1 MKILLVED
9 NRAISKGLVYTL
21 EQNGFEVALCENAE
35 STLNSLGGDFDLF
48 IVDVSLPDGNGFE
61 LCDEI
66 KRVCETPVIFLTALD
81 DEDSIVKGFDLGAED
96 YITKPFS
103 SRELLA
109 RIKRITKK
117 LDKTMAMNFG
127 DISIDFDKKQ
137 VCKNGNPVVLT
148 ALEYRLFAMLA
159 KNSGK
164 VLQVGAAARSML
176 GRTPGNVVAVHPLQ
190 DGVISDYELTA
201 RMLTEMLRRVLRHAG
216 DETADILLLLG
227 VGALLID
234 GMLRCQ
240 RSEALPAQLQV
251 QKLLHRQ
258 IIEAQFIGEMCGD
271 LAGRIACH
279 KRVPFLSQFVRF
291 S

>member
-1 MKILLVED
+1 MKILLIED

-117 LDKTMAMNFG
+117 LDKTMAMTLTKNRFAKTA
-127 DISIDFDKKQ
+127 IPLCLRRLST
-137 VCKNGNPVVLT
+137 VC
-148 ALEYRLFAMLA
+148 
-159 KNSGK
+159 
-164 VLQVGAAARSML
+164 LQCLPKTAAR
-176 GRTPGNVVAVHPLQ
+176 
-190 DGVISDYELTA
+190 
-201 RMLTEMLRRVLRHAG
+201 
-216 DETADILLLLG
+216 
-227 VGALLID
+227 
-234 GMLRCQ
+234 C
-240 RSEALPAQLQV
+240 
-251 QKLLHRQ
+251 
-258 IIEAQFIGEMCGD
+258 
-271 LAGRIACH
+271 
-279 KRVPFLSQFVRF
+279 
-291 S
+291 

>member
-1 MKILLVED
+1 MKILLIED

-48 IVDVSLPDGNGFE
+48 IVDVSLPDG
-61 LCDEI
+61 

-148 ALEYRLFAMLA
+148 AL
-159 KNSGK
+159 
-164 VLQVGAAARSML
+164 
-176 GRTPGNVVAVHPLQ
+176 
-190 DGVISDYELTA
+190 
-201 RMLTEMLRRVLRHAG
+201 
-216 DETADILLLLG
+216 
-227 VGALLID
+227 
-234 GMLRCQ
+234 
-240 RSEALPAQLQV
+240 
-251 QKLLHRQ
+251 
-258 IIEAQFIGEMCGD
+258 
-271 LAGRIACH
+271 
-279 KRVPFLSQFVRF
+279 
-291 S
+291 

>member
-1 MKILLVED
+1 MKILLIED

-81 DEDSIVKGFDLGAED
+81 DEDSIVKSFDLGAED

-137 VCKNGNPVVLT
+137 VYKNGNPIVLT

-164 VLQVGAAARSML
+164 VLTREQILERIWDLSGNYVEDNTLTVYIKRLRKKLDTNMIKTVKGL
-176 GRTPGNVVAVHPLQ
+176 GYRLEV
-190 DGVISDYELTA
+190 
-201 RMLTEMLRRVLRHAG
+201 
-216 DETADILLLLG
+216 
-227 VGALLID
+227 
-234 GMLRCQ
+234 
-240 RSEALPAQLQV
+240 
-251 QKLLHRQ
+251 
-258 IIEAQFIGEMCGD
+258 
-271 LAGRIACH
+271 
-279 KRVPFLSQFVRF
+279 
-291 S
+291 

>member
-1 MKILLVED
+1 MKILLIED

-117 LDKTMAMNFG
+117 LDKTMTMNFG

-137 VCKNGNPVVLT
+137 VAKT
-148 ALEYRLFAMLA
+148 AILLCLRRLNTAC
-159 KNSGK
+159 
-164 VLQVGAAARSML
+164 LQCLPKTAAR
-176 GRTPGNVVAVHPLQ
+176 
-190 DGVISDYELTA
+190 
-201 RMLTEMLRRVLRHAG
+201 
-216 DETADILLLLG
+216 
-227 VGALLID
+227 
-234 GMLRCQ
+234 C
-240 RSEALPAQLQV
+240 
-251 QKLLHRQ
+251 
-258 IIEAQFIGEMCGD
+258 
-271 LAGRIACH
+271 
-279 KRVPFLSQFVRF
+279 
-291 S
+291 

>member
-127 DISIDFDKKQ
+127 DISIDFDKNRFTK
-137 VCKNGNPVVLT
+137 T
-148 ALEYRLFAMLA
+148 AIPLCLRRLSTAC
-159 KNSGK
+159 
-164 VLQVGAAARSML
+164 LQCLPKTAAR
-176 GRTPGNVVAVHPLQ
+176 
-190 DGVISDYELTA
+190 
-201 RMLTEMLRRVLRHAG
+201 
-216 DETADILLLLG
+216 
-227 VGALLID
+227 
-234 GMLRCQ
+234 C
-240 RSEALPAQLQV
+240 
-251 QKLLHRQ
+251 
-258 IIEAQFIGEMCGD
+258 
-271 LAGRIACH
+271 
-279 KRVPFLSQFVRF
+279 
-291 S
+291 